1 MEENMELTERNLKQI
16 SKTECFDTSF
26 IKKEIDSGRA
36 TILKNKKRKINPVI
50 VGEKFKC
57 KYNLNLGISPVKSGI
72 SEELKKL
79 DIAISNG
86 ADTVMDLSVGKSC
99 EETRQRL
106 LKSSSIPFGTVPVYT
121 MINDEEDIKKLS
133 KNLILDT
140 IEKQC
145 EEGVDFMTIHS
156 GLLRKSIPYIKKRL
170 TGVVSRGGS
179 LILRYMIEN
188 NRENPFYEYFDDI
201 INVLKK
207 YDVVISIGDGLRP
220 GSIYDATD
228 KAQISELK
236 TIGELNSY
244 SRKHGVHT
252 MIEGPGHIP
261 INQIKRNVD
270 LAKKYTSNAP
280 LYFLGPLITDIAMGY
295 DHINGAIGGA
305 VAGYLGVSLICA
317 VGPSEHIGLPT
328 IDDIRLECV
337 TFNLVKHSVNIAKGF
352 KDEIDRDNKL
362 SSFRKKFK
370 WNEQIKLSI
379 DPEYASKRFCE
390 LNNSKGD
397 YCSMC
402 GNSFCA
408 IKNTGKALEKV

>member
-1 MEENMELTERNLKQI
+1 MKLTERNLKQI
-16 SKTECFDTSF
+16 SKTEGFDTSF

-36 TILKNKKRKINPVI
+36 TVLKNRKRKINPVI

-106 LKSSSIPFGTVPVYT
+106 LKSSSVPFGTVPIYT
-121 MINDEEDIKKLS
+121 MINDEDDIKKLS

-156 GLLRKSIPYIKKRL
+156 GLLRKNIPYIKKRL

-179 LILRYMIEN
+179 LILRYMTEN
-188 NRENPFYEYFDDI
+188 DKENPFYEYYDDI
-201 INVLKK
+201 INILKK
-207 YDVVISIGDGLRP
+207 YDVAISIGDGLRP

-228 KAQISELK
+228 EAQISELK

-244 SRKHGVHT
+244 SRKNGVHT

-261 INQIKRNVD
+261 LNQIKKNVE
-270 LAKKYTSNAP
+270 LAKEYTSNAP
-280 LYFLGPLITDIAMGY
+280 LYFLGPLVTDIAMGY

-305 VAGYLGVSLICA
+305 VAGYLGVALICA
-317 VGPSEHIGLPT
+317 VGPTEHIGLPT

-352 KDEIDRDNKL
+352 NDEIDRDNKL
-362 SSFRKKFK
+362 STFRKKFK
-370 WNEQIKLSI
+370 WNEQIKHSI

-390 LNNSKGD
+390 LNNSNGN

-408 IKNTGKALEKV
+408 IKNTNKALERV